1 MAAQNNTAYLDLT
14 IFTGV
19 TWPRTLIWTRAD
31 GSRRSLAGLAARM
44 EIRTKRGG
52 PVLLALSSEVGGG
65 ITLEQTTVNGDAT
78 GVITL
83 TITGPQSAAL
93 SQSNVPYDIKLTTV
107 ATDDGEPSY
116 RLIEGLVILDIG
128 VTQ

>member
-19 TWPRTLIWTRAD
+19 TWPRTLIWTLAD